1 MRVIF
6 VIFLG
11 LLCRVS
17 SFEFEAVDQDGVK
30 FGDKTSTAQQIE
42 VDENNDGG
50 RVPIVSITGVGDT
63 LSMTGMTSNFDLLD
77 AELKTDDNVN
87 YQLIVNLL
95 DYESLD
101 SGGDSVLVAITE
113 VSTPNTRQPL
123 QVIIKNLDD
132 EHPTLTV
139 SNCILEEE
147 TVIDVNNSPCSF
159 TISDP
164 DGFLD
169 TMDFSNIVGSKG
181 EADKFAFAYK
191 TQPAATDRESEIYL
205 VLKDGQKL
213 DYETTTLFT
222 FNVEAQDNAHHPT
235 TPASVPIIVQVQ
247 DMPDQPPV
255 WDAAFRSAITIPEK
269 NETTIQLSAKD
280 GDYGINNNIKY
291 TVEDENNFATVDASG
306 LITVSPINRDEG
318 FDQVN
323 LTVTAIEVEQPD
335 STTVGTI
342 LLILE
347 DIDDS
352 IPEISVLDSA
362 EKKIEI
368 TIDEGASDVPVDIVV
383 TDLDLGANAIY
394 NVTLEAENEDFLS
407 AFNIIPGKGY
417 EQTSLTLSIIDSKLL
432 NYETADWIHITM
444 TLHTQ
449 GTETPTNEDFLPI
462 TINLNDINDE
472 SPTFSEDGYSVE
484 VLENVKAGYLLINI
498 TATDLDQED
507 IDNGLKHEILGA
519 MGNTILQ
526 IEDLGGD
533 VTTKID
539 KAFDYEK
546 QNEIYVQIRAVDAG
560 GHPAS
565 TQLTINVIDVND
577 ENPRLVVSS
586 TIAVEENQADNYP
599 LETNIAASDEDSD
612 ANLEFSI
619 DWSKSYA
626 TKNSQRIKDFEN
638 YHCINVETVPGDDL
652 HTATA
657 KLSLKETQPG
667 NTPDYETFDTLYI
680 QLTVTDKN
688 TTEGDG
694 TDSALIVINIQDVND
709 NKPIFADNTAELKR
723 EVTENTKDG
732 IIITTVTATD
742 ADMDN
747 NVTYAIKSADENTPD
762 WVAIDAFGGVYVKLE
777 GDDQIDCDDP
787 KRDVL
792 VYTVTASDGDP
803 DHDNSINITIAI
815 TDQNDNVPVME
826 DQSEE
831 IDEDNQLDP
840 DDTLNGRTILN
851 LTYSD
856 ADRDEP
862 YNVVRCTFATS
873 TSDEVIDRFTITD
886 NTVVISLATGATLD
900 REEYSEF
907 QFELSCTDDPQ
918 HQGPVSNAIS
928 PPPRITIKL
937 NDINDNKP
945 QVTTTEIT
953 GITENTSKGPLGQKL
968 QGKDDDEGDKGLIT
982 FAINKVLRYISDDDD
997 APTDVT
1003 DQFDITD
1010 EEDGKSATLSLL
1022 GDNLSGLWGRLEA
1035 TIDVTDKGTPAL
1047 NGQNVVKIDVAK
1059 YNFKEPIFDFPK
1071 QGDSYYFKT
1080 IQDKDAPLKLWN
1092 GGNMD
1097 NVKANDQQGNKYSI
1111 KFDVVEDSSDQNLF
1125 KVAYLGNSQ
1134 GQLQLTNA
1142 DFVPKPY
1149 TVTLRASLDVDNS
1162 PANGEA
1168 SYEVNCTININ
1179 FFDSDSTDPVF
1190 EHHSDT
1196 TLFTENSDTES
1207 YQVENATY
1215 PDIDLPDLAV
1225 YYLIREGDTT
1235 LFKIDQST
1243 GTITL
1248 KQPLDYETQSSYEV
1262 LIQSSNADKL
1272 NLDALE
1278 ETKFALTI
1286 QVVDQNDESP
1296 VFDQTE
1302 YFTTVLAGTSMST
1315 KVTTVSA
1322 TDKDTTSKDKLQYNI
1337 DNITPSNLD
1346 LDIKSAFT
1354 MNTQSGDITINFE
1367 VKDSM
1372 EGYFT
1377 LDLSVQDEEPENHK
1391 ADATLKIYIV
1401 TSKNTVVF
1409 RFENDQETVSD
1420 KAGDIKSV
1428 LDEEFQYETK
1438 VEAPTGNTTDGTPL
1452 TRSPV
1457 FFLNLN
1463 TNEPVDATEILKKVT
1478 NVDVFQRLKNNFSKV
1493 GLVLLSFDS
1502 SSETNENLEAILK
1515 AWLIGVSVVLGALCL
1530 ILLIAFILKTR
1541 ALNQRI
1547 KKLSST
1553 KFGSQESGLN
1563 RQGVAAPTTNK
1574 HAIEG
1579 SNPVYNNEVDPKDID
1594 RTSVTSG
1601 DSDLIGVEDDEKF
1614 DFSYPTKD
1622 DQFE

>member
-1 MRVIF
+1 
-6 VIFLG
+6 
-11 LLCRVS
+11 
-17 SFEFEAVDQDGVK
+17 VK

-318 FDQVN
+318 FDQVT

-688 TTEGDG
+688 TTEGEG

-732 IIITTVTATD
+732 IIISTVTATD

-762 WVAIDAFGGVYVKLE
+762 WVAIDAFGSVYVKLE

-1574 HAIEG
+1574 HALEG

>member
-1 MRVIF
+1 
-6 VIFLG
+6 
-11 LLCRVS
+11 
-17 SFEFEAVDQDGVK
+17 
-30 FGDKTSTAQQIE
+30 
-42 VDENNDGG
+42 
-50 RVPIVSITGVGDT
+50 
-63 LSMTGMTSNFDLLD
+63 
-77 AELKTDDNVN
+77 
-87 YQLIVNLL
+87 
-95 DYESLD
+95 
-101 SGGDSVLVAITE
+101 
-113 VSTPNTRQPL
+113 
-123 QVIIKNLDD
+123 
-132 EHPTLTV
+132 
-139 SNCILEEE
+139 
-147 TVIDVNNSPCSF
+147 
-159 TISDP
+159 
-164 DGFLD
+164 
-169 TMDFSNIVGSKG
+169 
-181 EADKFAFAYK
+181 
-191 TQPAATDRESEIYL
+191 
-205 VLKDGQKL
+205 
-213 DYETTTLFT
+213 
-222 FNVEAQDNAHHPT
+222 
-235 TPASVPIIVQVQ
+235 
-247 DMPDQPPV
+247 
-255 WDAAFRSAITIPEK
+255 
-269 NETTIQLSAKD
+269 
-280 GDYGINNNIKY
+280 
-291 TVEDENNFATVDASG
+291 
-306 LITVSPINRDEG
+306 
-318 FDQVN
+318 
-323 LTVTAIEVEQPD
+323 
-335 STTVGTI
+335 
-342 LLILE
+342 
-347 DIDDS
+347 
-352 IPEISVLDSA
+352 
-362 EKKIEI
+362 
-368 TIDEGASDVPVDIVV
+368 
-383 TDLDLGANAIY
+383 
-394 NVTLEAENEDFLS
+394 
-407 AFNIIPGKGY
+407 
-417 EQTSLTLSIIDSKLL
+417 
-432 NYETADWIHITM
+432 
-444 TLHTQ
+444 
-449 GTETPTNEDFLPI
+449 
-462 TINLNDINDE
+462 
-472 SPTFSEDGYSVE
+472 
-484 VLENVKAGYLLINI
+484 
-498 TATDLDQED
+498 
-507 IDNGLKHEILGA
+507 
-519 MGNTILQ
+519 
-526 IEDLGGD
+526 
-533 VTTKID
+533 
-539 KAFDYEK
+539 
-546 QNEIYVQIRAVDAG
+546 
-560 GHPAS
+560 
-565 TQLTINVIDVND
+565 
-577 ENPRLVVSS
+577 
-586 TIAVEENQADNYP
+586 
-599 LETNIAASDEDSD
+599 
-612 ANLEFSI
+612 
-619 DWSKSYA
+619 
-626 TKNSQRIKDFEN
+626 
-638 YHCINVETVPGDDL
+638 
-652 HTATA
+652 
-657 KLSLKETQPG
+657 
-667 NTPDYETFDTLYI
+667 
-680 QLTVTDKN
+680 
-688 TTEGDG
+688 
-694 TDSALIVINIQDVND
+694 
-709 NKPIFADNTAELKR
+709 
-723 EVTENTKDG
+723 
-732 IIITTVTATD
+732 
-742 ADMDN
+742 
-747 NVTYAIKSADENTPD
+747 
-762 WVAIDAFGGVYVKLE
+762 
-777 GDDQIDCDDP
+777 
-787 KRDVL
+787 
-792 VYTVTASDGDP
+792 
-803 DHDNSINITIAI
+803 
-815 TDQNDNVPVME
+815 
-826 DQSEE
+826 
-831 IDEDNQLDP
+831 
-840 DDTLNGRTILN
+840 
-851 LTYSD
+851 
-856 ADRDEP
+856 
-862 YNVVRCTFATS
+862 VVRCTFATS

-1149 TVTLRASLDVDNS
+1149 TVTLRASLDIDNS

-1574 HAIEG
+1574 HALEG

>member
-1 MRVIF
+1 
-6 VIFLG
+6 
-11 LLCRVS
+11 
-17 SFEFEAVDQDGVK
+17 
-30 FGDKTSTAQQIE
+30 
-42 VDENNDGG
+42 
-50 RVPIVSITGVGDT
+50 
-63 LSMTGMTSNFDLLD
+63 
-77 AELKTDDNVN
+77 
-87 YQLIVNLL
+87 
-95 DYESLD
+95 
-101 SGGDSVLVAITE
+101 
-113 VSTPNTRQPL
+113 
-123 QVIIKNLDD
+123 
-132 EHPTLTV
+132 
-139 SNCILEEE
+139 
-147 TVIDVNNSPCSF
+147 
-159 TISDP
+159 
-164 DGFLD
+164 
-169 TMDFSNIVGSKG
+169 
-181 EADKFAFAYK
+181 
-191 TQPAATDRESEIYL
+191 
-205 VLKDGQKL
+205 
-213 DYETTTLFT
+213 
-222 FNVEAQDNAHHPT
+222 
-235 TPASVPIIVQVQ
+235 
-247 DMPDQPPV
+247 
-255 WDAAFRSAITIPEK
+255 
-269 NETTIQLSAKD
+269 
-280 GDYGINNNIKY
+280 
-291 TVEDENNFATVDASG
+291 
-306 LITVSPINRDEG
+306 
-318 FDQVN
+318 
-323 LTVTAIEVEQPD
+323 
-335 STTVGTI
+335 
-342 LLILE
+342 
-347 DIDDS
+347 
-352 IPEISVLDSA
+352 
-362 EKKIEI
+362 
-368 TIDEGASDVPVDIVV
+368 
-383 TDLDLGANAIY
+383 
-394 NVTLEAENEDFLS
+394 LS

-732 IIITTVTATD
+732 IIISTVTATD

-762 WVAIDAFGGVYVKLE
+762 WVAIDAFGSVYVKLE

-886 NTVVISLATGATLD
+886 NTVVISLAAGATLD
-900 REEYSEF
+900 REEHSEF

-1574 HAIEG
+1574 HALEG